1 LSRLMTRMSKINIFN
16 RDEINDYVSELT
28 KLNQN
33 EGLLYT

>member
-1 LSRLMTRMSKINIFN
+1 MTKRVLNIFQQ
-16 RDEINDYVSELT
+16 RCFKRLRFRICF